1 MKSWGEGLGVWGWGQ
16 GLRLGL
22 GLGLRCEIR
31 VSLLDNLP
39 GIVALFEISVQELER
54 RA

>member
-1 MKSWGEGLGVWGWGQ
+1 MGS
-16 GLRLGL
+16 GLRLRLGSGL
-22 GLGLRCEIR
+22 GIEIR

>member
-1 MKSWGEGLGVWGWGQ
+1 MGL

-22 GLGLRCEIR
+22 GSDLGVEIR